1 MPTSSELRTVI
12 RVLDE
17 FKAIDPDIT
26 LPSMLA
32 YCYIA
37 EEDGLSGNQKK
48 MELRLDMSGATASRA
63 AAHWFQWKRPRV
75 PGHNMIVSEV
85 DPEDRRYKLLYLNPR
100 GQAFLKKLKAAVSGR
115 TSE

>member
-48 MELRLDMSGATASRA
+48 MELRLDM
-63 AAHWFQWKRPRV
+63 
-75 PGHNMIVSEV
+75 
-85 DPEDRRYKLLYLNPR
+85 
-100 GQAFLKKLKAAVSGR
+100 
-115 TSE
+115 